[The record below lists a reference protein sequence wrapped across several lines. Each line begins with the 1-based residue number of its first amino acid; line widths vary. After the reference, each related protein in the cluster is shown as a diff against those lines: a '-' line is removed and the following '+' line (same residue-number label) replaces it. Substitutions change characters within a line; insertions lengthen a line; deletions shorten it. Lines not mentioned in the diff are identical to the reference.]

1 MVGPRHGALSVA
13 TAGYYANV
21 LLKRLIVVG
30 TVLSAFGCMGSG
42 LPPSV
47 WPPSNFRIVVEELQ
61 TVGMSAHILRR
72 WQVDASG
79 LVIYGTSSKPLVDPE
94 SGASWPV
101 FDRLSIYRLEPKCVR
116 ALSRRLDRLGISEI
130 VVPSSAVAIGEGPG
144 LSVQWQAFGS
154 KRVLPSNGR
163 LRGPMAE
170 IMAVIASHLPPGE
183 AFQVEMTRPIAPV
196 LHGVPTPGLGGLD
209 ALQAYQELIAQDP
222 EDEQFII
229 AAYALACSVGEREQ
243 AEQLLASWQRLKR
256 SQPRPIGFQD
266 DPEQT
271 IDARIKSLSSLL
283 PKR

>member
-130 VVPSSAVAIGEGPG
+130 VVPSSAVAIGGGPG
-144 LSVQWQAFGS
+144 GGPPSGAQLGKLGLLSALPCFVFGFLDNSIMLVAGDAIESSLGAKLAF
-154 KRVLPSNGR
+154 LAPS
-163 LRGPMAE
+163 
-170 IMAVIASHLPPGE
+170 PPG
-183 AFQVEMTRPIAPV
+183 
-196 LHGVPTPGLGGLD
+196 
-209 ALQAYQELIAQDP
+209 
-222 EDEQFII
+222 
-229 AAYALACSVGEREQ
+229 
-243 AEQLLASWQRLKR
+243 
-256 SQPRPIGFQD
+256 
-266 DPEQT
+266 
-271 IDARIKSLSSLL
+271 SS
-283 PKR
+283 

>member
-1 MVGPRHGALSVA
+1 
-13 TAGYYANV
+13 
-21 LLKRLIVVG
+21 
-30 TVLSAFGCMGSG
+30 MGSG
-42 LPPSV
+42 LSPSV

-79 LVIYGTSSKPLVDPE
+79 LVIYGTSSQPLVDPD

-101 FDRLSIYRLEPKCVR
+101 FDRLSVYRLEPKCVR

-130 VVPSSAVAIGEGPG
+130 VVPSSAVASGEGPG

-154 KRVLPSNGR
+154 KRVLPSYGR

-183 AFQVEMTRPIAPV
+183 AFEVEMTRPIVSV
-196 LHGVPTPGLGGLD
+196 LHGVPTPGLGGID
-209 ALQAYQELIAQDP
+209 ALKAYRELIAQDP
-222 EDEQFII
+222 EDEQLII

-243 AEQLLASWQRLKR
+243 AEQLLASWQWLKR
-256 SQPRPIGFQD
+256 SEPSLIGFQD
-266 DPEQT
+266 DPGQAL
-271 IDARIKSLSSLL
+271 DARIKSLSNLL